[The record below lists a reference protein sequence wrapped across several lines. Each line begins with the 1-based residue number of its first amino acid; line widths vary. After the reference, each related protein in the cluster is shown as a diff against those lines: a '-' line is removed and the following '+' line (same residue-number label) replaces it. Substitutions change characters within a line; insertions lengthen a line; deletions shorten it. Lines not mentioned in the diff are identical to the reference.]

1 VAEASPAEQ
10 AQGLHWAGGEAS
22 GFSDDAEDLGRFE
35 LGTEA
40 LSGAAASGE
49 DETGE
54 TDGIGIGA
62 KWSSSVCNGV
72 IFCGSA
78 FSGANSTSERAAQ
91 NLRKSEN
98 RRRRRHDGTFSGAR
112 NLRLS
117 EDHDETC
124 LVPDSSELCYPIPLA
139 VGRRTARTGE
149 PMAIVAVLVAP
160 TASYVGPRR
169 RWRAAAASSSAA
181 SGVDLKALQAAIDKV
196 SAEGQ
201 SAAPVF

>member
-1 VAEASPAEQ
+1 MAEASPAEQ

-98 RRRRRHDGTFSGAR
+98 RRGA
-112 NLRLS
+112 
-117 EDHDETC
+117 
-124 LVPDSSELCYPIPLA
+124 
-139 VGRRTARTGE
+139 
-149 PMAIVAVLVAP
+149 
-160 TASYVGPRR
+160 
-169 RWRAAAASSSAA
+169 
-181 SGVDLKALQAAIDKV
+181 
-196 SAEGQ
+196 
-201 SAAPVF
+201 